1 MIFSKKLIP
10 VAALFLLL
18 IAAVLV
24 MGAQQSQGVTVPPGA
39 IVDSPNANAN
49 VGSPRP
55 TPQAAPALPQ
65 SSAPVAF
72 TEDFSGGNLDRWQ
85 SLSSAPGSW
94 TVASGRLQQ
103 GGDINQEPSNEAAVL
118 IARDVQLS
126 DGMLEAQLYPSGG
139 DAVGL
144 VFRGSDAGYY
154 RLSLFG
160 NLPNQ
165 SSKALLEKVTA
176 NKIQN
181 LAQVPV
187 TTWPGYTSGN
197 WQRITVKVA
206 GSRITASVDD
216 TTILDVTDTAFT
228 TGWAGVWSTADMSA
242 QFDNVRIQKT
252 AQGR

>member
-10 VAALFLLL
+10 VAALLLL
-18 IAAVLV
+18 IAAVLA
-24 MGAQQSQGVTVPPGA
+24 MGAQQPQGVTVPPGA

-49 VGSPRP
+49 VGGPRP
-55 TPQAAPALPQ
+55 TPQVAPALPQ

-85 SLSSAPGSW
+85 SLSSAPGTW
-94 TVASGRLQQ
+94 TAASGRLQQ

-118 IARDVQLS
+118 IAKDAQIS
-126 DGMLEAQLYPSGG
+126 DGVLEAQVYPSGG

-154 RLSLFG
+154 RLSLYG
-160 NLPNQ
+160 NVPNQ
-165 SSKALLEKVTA
+165 SSKASLEKVTA
-176 NKIQN
+176 NKIQKI
-181 LAQVPV
+181 AQVPV
-187 TTWPGYTSGN
+187 TTWPGYTPEK

-206 GSRITASVDD
+206 GSRITASVEG
-216 TTILDVTDTAFT
+216 TTIVDVTDTTFT
-228 TGWAGVWSTADMSA
+228 TGWAGVWSVADMTA
-242 QFDNVRIQKT
+242 KFDNIRIQKT